1 MKKRRRARGS
11 STRRAGKIA
20 GRIWPMAAALFLTA
34 MAMSEVVEACAVC
47 YGAEDSAMT
56 AGMNNAILMLLAVV
70 ALVQGS
76 FAVLFLSL
84 RQRARRARLR
94 RDELRPTHGG
104 NS

>member
-1 MKKRRRARGS
+1 MKKRLSGWGS
-11 STRRAGKIA
+11 STRREEKIG
-20 GRIWPMAAALFLTA
+20 GRIWSMAAAFFLA
-34 MAMSEVVEACAVC
+34 AIAMSEAAEACAVC

-76 FAVLFLSL
+76 FAALFFSL

-94 RDELRPTHGG
+94 REELQPTHGG
-104 NS
+104 TS